1 MNNLWFIGN
10 LHQLKDWTN
19 GCIAVNNSEMEELF
33 HAVRIGAKI
42 EIKP

>member
-1 MNNLWFIGN
+1 MVV
-10 LHQLKDWTN
+10 
-19 GCIAVNNSEMEELF
+19 CIAVNNSEMEELF